1 MRLET
6 TYAMYGEDTFWS
18 DESLDALDGT
28 TQRIANKTYF
38 FNKKEGHMMVNFN
51 MNTGT
56 YKDQAIGKFLDFG
69 IDAEM
74 NEDQTSVLSVSKFK
88 TVRIVSVCAEDG
100 AIALREVV

>member
-1 MRLET
+1 MRLEST
-6 TYAMYGEDTFWS
+6 FAMYGGFWS
-18 DESLDALDGT
+18 DEALDSLDGT

-56 YKDQAIGKFLDFG
+56 YKDQAIGKYLDFG
-69 IDAEM
+69 VDVEM

-88 TVRIVSVCAEDG
+88 TVRIVSVCAEEG
-100 AIALREVV
+100 AIALREVQ